1 MWIWDMMPSWWYRP
15 KKPLTKAQLRKMQE
29 SYKNA
34 DKIGNAVHEKE
45 EKEQAQIQDEIDSM
59 LKIL

>member
-1 MWIWDMMPSWWYRP
+1 MWIWDMMPSGSYRP

-34 DKIGNAVHEKE
+34 DRITDEVRKRE
-45 EKEQAQIQDEIDSM
+45 EKEQEVIASETEEMLSM
-59 LKIL
+59 M